1 MPPLTQFVAVAPKLV
16 YRFPSKLAPNNN
28 MSKNIYLFDLRIVFN
43 CFTSRRDLTIF
54 MVSSISSFTI
64 INVIVPEPIIIL
76 WVPSS
81 ASYAAVV
88 NPNGMKTL
96 LVHSLSTFSIS
107 CRLVFSNDPRILPR
121 NAAECIIVGS

>member
-1 MPPLTQFVAVAPKLV
+1 
-16 YRFPSKLAPNNN
+16 
-28 MSKNIYLFDLRIVFN
+28 
-43 CFTSRRDLTIF
+43 

-64 INVIVPEPIIIL
+64 INVIVSEPIIIL

-121 NAAECIIVGS
+121 NAAGCIIVGS